1 MNIIIENETQ
11 NDVESYYDDI
21 IMVIEN
27 TLEFENFS
35 KNVEISVTIV
45 DDETIRELNNKFRK
59 IDKKTDVLSFPLL
72 DDFSN
77 LPEDDVIFL
86 GDIVISI
93 DTAIEQSI
101 EYNHSLQRE
110 LTFLTIHSVLH
121 LLGYDHMNDE
131 DEKDMIYRQKEVFK
145 ISNISR
151 N

>member
-11 NDVESYYDDI
+11 NDIENYYNDI
-21 IMVIEN
+21 IMVIGN

-45 DDETIRELNNKFRK
+45 DDEEIRELNNKFRK
-59 IDKKTDVLSFPLL
+59 IDKKTDVLSFPLI

-77 LPEDDVIFL
+77 LPEDETIFL

-131 DEKDMIYRQKEVFK
+131 DEKDMITRQKEIFK